1 MMMNDDPSSSR
12 RRVQRLQEQFERFY
26 WVDGVEFTPD
36 EARFITQP
44 EELQERNRV
53 LARRLTTAGLIVD
66 AFACVGGDAVSFAL
80 DLPSTMTIHA
90 VQVARC
96 DETRARVGR
105 LERNLRPYGAR
116 ATVFGMAISEY
127 LQQATTPISLLY
139 LDPPWYDADDHRAFT
154 APEIVDF
161 LESEVFAHL
170 QHPPLIVCAK
180 VPFPDFGPP
189 SLAAYRRRLR
199 LPVMRGRRVVYWFHL
214 FFRE

>member
-1 MMMNDDPSSSR
+1 MASDESSR
-12 RRVQRLQEQFERFY
+12 RRVQRLQDQFERFY
-26 WVDGVEFTPD
+26 WVDGVEFTPE
-36 EARFITQP
+36 EACFITQP

-80 DLPSTMTIHA
+80 DLPPTMTIHA

-105 LERNLRPYGAR
+105 LARNLRPYGAR

-139 LDPPWYDADDHRAFT
+139 LDPPWYDTNDHHAFT
-154 APEIVDF
+154 APEVMGF

-170 QHPPLIVCAK
+170 RTPSPLIVCAK